1 MACVSGELG
10 CCELELENTDP
21 GPIGRLCLVRQTP
34 GLVSV
39 GKKNEEKS
47 LCDFPLIENSGHR
60 FRRQNEDVTVEQV
73 LTVCYT
79 DFCHNRSLTKPLT
92 SHNLVT
98 LFLPRTFCPAAL
110 YNLKSK
116 TAK

>member
-47 LCDFPLIENSGHR
+47 LSFDR
-60 FRRQNEDVTVEQV
+60 EQLAPV
-73 LTVCYT
+73 QE
-79 DFCHNRSLTKPLT
+79 
-92 SHNLVT
+92 
-98 LFLPRTFCPAAL
+98 AE
-110 YNLKSK
+110 
-116 TAK
+116 

>member
-47 LCDFPLIENSGHR
+47 LYDFPLIENSGHR

-73 LTVCYT
+73 LTVCHN
-79 DFCHNRSLTKPLT
+79 DFCNNRST
-92 SHNLVT
+92 
-98 LFLPRTFCPAAL
+98 RTQLNQRPNIPKIPADPVGE
-110 YNLKSK
+110 NVEG
-116 TAK
+116 